1 MMKYEG
7 DKRMVTMEEIE
18 EILIYCYGDSEYD
31 RVSGCRGGNGSW
43 LSIENVLEEISA
55 NIY

>member
-1 MMKYEG
+1 MRYEG
-7 DKRMVTMEEIE
+7 DRRTVTMEEIE
-18 EILIYCYGDSEYD
+18 EILVNCYGDSEYD

-43 LSIENVLEEISA
+43 LSVENVLEEISA